1 MNENKKIIKA
11 VFDSPGFSSD
21 LHLTH
26 EELTLF
32 RSCIEDQYL
41 DVLLQLEKSS
51 GDKLTERGIENY
63 HQISHLIDHS
73 LVWNKKNRCLPK
85 NNVAKIKKANF
96 MGKLKD
102 IFGNFKISNI
112 VYDQTLVRDSEEIYW
127 RLVRPEAESDVGA
140 IHADKWFHEALST
153 QYIPQETTSLKVWI
167 PIYCEPG
174 KNGLLIVPDSN
185 KREWEHVFTS
195 NSLGHQKPVI
205 AESHS
210 PILIN
215 TPPGNMI
222 IFSDRTLHGGAPN
235 RGLKTRVSAEITL
248 LLESSHSHY

>member
-1 MNENKKIIKA
+1 MNENKKIYKA
-11 VFDSPGFSSD
+11 VFDSPGFSTD

-26 EELTLF
+26 EELALF
-32 RSCIEDQYL
+32 RRSIEDQYL
-41 DVLLQLEKSS
+41 EVLLLLEKSS
-51 GDKLTERGIENY
+51 GDKLTESGIENY
-63 HQISHLIDHS
+63 HQVSHLIDHS
-73 LVWNKKNRCLPK
+73 QVWNKKNRCLPEK
-85 NNVAKIKKANF
+85 YVAKIKKSNF
-96 MGKLKD
+96 MAKLKD

-112 VYDQTLVRDSEEIYW
+112 VYDQILVKDSEEIYW

-140 IHADKWFHEALST
+140 LHADKWFHEVLNT
-153 QYIPQETTSLKVWI
+153 QYIPQESTSIKVWI

-185 KREWEHVFTS
+185 KREWEHVFIH
-195 NSLGHQKPVI
+195 NSLGQPKPVI
-205 AESHS
+205 IESPP

-248 LLESSHSHY
+248 LLESSS